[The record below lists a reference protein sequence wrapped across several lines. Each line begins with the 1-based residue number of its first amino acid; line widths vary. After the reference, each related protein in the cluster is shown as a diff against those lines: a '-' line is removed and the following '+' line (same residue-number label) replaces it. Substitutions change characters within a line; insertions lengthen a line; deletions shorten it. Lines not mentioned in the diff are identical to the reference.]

1 MDGEDYA
8 WRDSMRPVRLGPFD
22 ARLLLFAV
30 VAVFVPSWWTGGAVL
45 LAWLAFRAAEARG
58 YRPPAAVR
66 AMRAAMAGKRR
77 ALHRRRMRRFMDY
90 GRG

>member
-1 MDGEDYA
+1 MEGEGWA

-22 ARLLLFAV
+22 ARLLPLAV
-30 VAVFVPSWWTGGAVL
+30 AAVFVPGWWTGGAVL

-66 AMRAAMAGKRR
+66 AMRAALAGKRR
-77 ALHRRRMRRFMDY
+77 ALHRRRMRRFLDY